1 MSSTRAD
8 HGISGSLAGLRLC
21 MVMHVGNSGGS
32 RAWQGLLGRRP
43 DGGIDRPPVNG
54 CPQGIVL
61 RTPSPLCS
69 RRPCWS
75 TRLETMTI
83 RLATDQDWPSIY
95 PFYAAIMAEG
105 KTCARDVDY
114 LGPGCHHLGGNIAAV
129 FETSFSRPAWH
140 ALMNAV
146 SSCARDKRAGRA
158 S

>member
-1 MSSTRAD
+1 
-8 HGISGSLAGLRLC
+8 
-21 MVMHVGNSGGS
+21 
-32 RAWQGLLGRRP
+32 
-43 DGGIDRPPVNG
+43 
-54 CPQGIVL
+54 
-61 RTPSPLCS
+61 
-69 RRPCWS
+69 
-75 TRLETMTI
+75 MTI

-95 PFYAAIMAEG
+95 PFYAASMAEG